1 MALSLSVQSGNNIV
15 LNGKVIGKNVPLADA
30 LYKSQKVN
38 SDAAKLRARGDAKAG
53 AALRKQ
59 AGTGLGAY
67 QTKLEF
73 SLARTLGGQI
83 LNFSSQKSIGV
94 QPDFINLNTGEIGDV
109 KLNSFLGEGSTFD
122 EAFTSAFKGE
132 GVGDI
137 KLAGGKGFTLKEG
150 DQLFQGVQKSG
161 KIQTAGI
168 GKGLVKNLSNLIAEG
183 KGNNTEA
190 IISVIKKD
198 KTLIQN
204 LYTKANIIQF
214 PLVLDINGKKSATIL
229 TMRLDKNELL
239 NPQVMNYNVRK
250 AKTNGVEIEPKI
262 RAAVM
267 NKLVRQNEQAVRD
280 AFFEEFTSKEY
291 VDGVA
296 TLALSAIRNKDV
308 STGRFISKMEYEGAS
323 PPLKMATAV
332 LRAKRPKDQRNE
344 QQRFISK
351 IQLTELVRKRF
362 VSKMPKGPR
371 RGPPLSTD
379 VLTYRTGR
387 FANSFQIAYLNYK
400 TNTIKYFY
408 DPVYRVHEATS
419 RDPQELI
426 GNSIREVT
434 TAAFARAFRV
444 VRV

>member
-1 MALSLSVQSGNNIV
+1 MAVSLSVKSGNSII
-15 LNGKVIGKNVPLADA
+15 LNGKVVGKNIPLADA

-38 SDAAKLRARGDAKAG
+38 SEAAKLRARGDAKAG

-94 QPDFINLNTGEIGDV
+94 QPDFVNLSTGEIGDV
-109 KLNSFLGEGSTFD
+109 KLNSFLGEGSSFD
-122 EAFTSAFKGE
+122 AAFTQAFKGE

-137 KLAGGKGFTLKEG
+137 KLAGGKGFTIKEG
-150 DQLFQGVQKSG
+150 DQLFQGVSKSG
-161 KIQTAGI
+161 KIQTAAI
-168 GKGLVKNLSNLIAEG
+168 GKGLVAGLSNLIAQG
-183 KGNNTEA
+183 KGTDSNA
-190 IISVIKKD
+190 IIDVIKRD
-198 KTLIQN
+198 KSLVQN
-204 LYTKANIIQF
+204 LYSKANIIQF
-214 PLVLDINGKKSATIL
+214 PLVLDVNGKKSATIL
-229 TMRLDKNELL
+229 TMRIDKNELF

-250 AKTNGVEIEPKI
+250 SKTNGVELEPKI
-262 RAAVM
+262 RANVM
-267 NKLVRQNEQAVRD
+267 NRLVKQNQEEVRK

-308 STGRFISKMEYEGAS
+308 STGKFISKMEYEGAS
-323 PPLKMATAV
+323 PPLKMSTAV
-332 LRAKRPKDQRNE
+332 IRAKLPKEQRNQ

-351 IQLTELVRKRF
+351 IQLTEIVRKKF
-362 VSKMPKGPR
+362 VQKMPKGPR
-371 RGPPLSTD
+371 RGPPLND
-379 VLTYRTGR
+379 EILTYRTGR

-408 DPVYRVHEATS
+408 DPVYRVHEATN
-419 RDPQELI
+419 RNPQELI
-426 GNSIREVT
+426 GNTIREVT
-434 TAAFARAFRV
+434 IAAFGKAFGV
-444 VRV
+444 VRI